1 MKGTGDP
8 TSRRPPRPASSFPV
22 FQHPATLFNLLMGG
36 DVTLVTF
43 DSGPLTLGFDWR
55 QEFGPV
61 YAPPPV
67 LITLHGSASVTLRIK
82 AGFDTYG
89 IRKAFEKVRN
99 GEAFDISVFGDAI
112 LQSLFFATVD
122 NNGKPLPVVT
132 FRGEIAAG
140 AEVSAVIITVG
151 IEGGVGSRSPS
162 YGTIRTT
169 TGSSASASS
178 CKRHST
184 TRYVCSSCRDAV
196 YVFLKLFV
204 KIGFGPFSVSFD
216 FTIVDVTL
224 LDFSVK
230 PDCTPPPPKLGGLS
244 SDGHTLVVYAAALGH
259 AAQRGH
265 SSYESNNE
273 DKDTVKITSLH
284 DYTDPNNPTFKGVGV
299 EMLGIRRE
307 FLNSNIDRVVVYG
320 AGYSQADEGHVP
332 RRRQEHRHVEDR
344 RCTADRVVREGRHRV
359 RW

>member
-1 MKGTGDP
+1 M
-8 TSRRPPRPASSFPV
+8 
-22 FQHPATLFNLLMGG
+22 FQHPATLFNLIMGG

-122 NNGKPLPVVT
+122 NDGKPLPVVT

-151 IEGGVGSRSPS
+151 IEGGVGLEISFLWNDPNNDGKFRISEFLQAALNNPICLFVVS
-162 YGTIRTT
+162 GR
-169 TGSSASASS
+169 
-178 CKRHST
+178 
-184 TRYVCSSCRDAV
+184 V

-244 SDGHTLVVYAAALGH
+244 SDGKTLDRLRGRARSYRATRPLVVRVE
-259 AAQRGH
+259 QRGQGH
-265 SSYESNNE
+265 RQ
-273 DKDTVKITSLH
+273 DHVAARLH
-284 DYTDPNNPTFKGVGV
+284 RPEQPGVQGC
-299 EMLGIRRE
+299 
-307 FLNSNIDRVVVYG
+307 
-320 AGYSQADEGHVP
+320 
-332 RRRQEHRHVEDR
+332 RRRDARHP
-344 RCTADRVVREGRHRV
+344 A
-359 RW
+359 

>member
-1 MKGTGDP
+1 M
-8 TSRRPPRPASSFPV
+8 
-22 FQHPATLFNLLMGG
+22 
-36 DVTLVTF
+36 
-43 DSGPLTLGFDWR
+43 
-55 QEFGPV
+55 
-61 YAPPPV
+61 
-67 LITLHGSASVTLRIK
+67 RIK

-89 IRKAFEKVRN
+89 IRKAFERVRN

-122 NNGKPLPVVT
+122 NDGKPLPVVT

-151 IEGGVGSRSPS
+151 IEGGVGLEISFLWNDPNNDGKFRISEFLQAALNNPICLFVVS
-162 YGTIRTT
+162 GR
-169 TGSSASASS
+169 
-178 CKRHST
+178 
-184 TRYVCSSCRDAV
+184 VF
-196 YVFLKLFV
+196 VFLKLFV

-244 SDGHTLVVYAAALGH
+244 NDGHTLIVYAGALGH

-265 SSYESNNE
+265 SSYESNDE

-284 DYTDPNNPTFKGVGV
+284 DYTDPNAPTFKGIGV

-307 FLNSNIDRVVVYG
+307 FINSNIDRVVVIGGGTAAPTYAKPMTVTFLG
-320 AGYSQADEGHVP
+320 DGKSDDND
-332 RRRQEHRHVEDR
+332 VEDR
-344 RCTADRVVREGRHRV
+344 AMPPPTASFEKDAIVFGGSAATTDQDRYRSTRGSMAAAVRTSSSPATARS
-359 RW
+359 